1 LGFGCVKMSWKEF
14 LEENDRSVCF
24 DGYRKLGNR
33 SVSAHGY
40 SIEELMGS
48 LEYNLFKGFVEESQM
63 CVMELWMFTYYG
75 GDIVVSKILDMFQER
90 VVSWCMDPS
99 ILKRVMLFR
108 ENLDQDKISLES
120 LLYISEVMANGE
132 KSNVVLNIGNIC
144 NNFVEF
150 MKTKEKIFADR
161 SSSRYREEW
170 VSCVEHLSK
179 AGSMENWLEIQKL
192 VYGCKKLGE
201 LDDVW
206 LEIRKQVVGLGI
218 ETEWLE
224 ELLQYYKVVKGMSSF
239 EDSKRYVGYSAICL
253 LKDGG
258 CFQQEC
264 VDSGDDYQIQDIEE
278 SYSNSILWD
287 QRAKWIGSKKKEMG
301 MLQLLACEDTWRSC
315 PEIYNEMAIVMSVYD
330 RKQGKAKKEPKEMP
344 DPRPKRK
351 KRPIKK
357 DWSVLVEK
365 GELELD
371 ETYTIG

>member
-1 LGFGCVKMSWKEF
+1 
-14 LEENDRSVCF
+14 
-24 DGYRKLGNR
+24 
-33 SVSAHGY
+33 
-40 SIEELMGS
+40 
-48 LEYNLFKGFVEESQM
+48 
-63 CVMELWMFTYYG
+63 
-75 GDIVVSKILDMFQER
+75 
-90 VVSWCMDPS
+90 
-99 ILKRVMLFR
+99 MLFR
-108 ENLDQDKISLES
+108 S
-120 LLYISEVMANGE
+120 
-132 KSNVVLNIGNIC
+132 
-144 NNFVEF
+144 
-150 MKTKEKIFADR
+150 
-161 SSSRYREEW
+161 REEW

-371 ETYTIG
+371 ETYKTG